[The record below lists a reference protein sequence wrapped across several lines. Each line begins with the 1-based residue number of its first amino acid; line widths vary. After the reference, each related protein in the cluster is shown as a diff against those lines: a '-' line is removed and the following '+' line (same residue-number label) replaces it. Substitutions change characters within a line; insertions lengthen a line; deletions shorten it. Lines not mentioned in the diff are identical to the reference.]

1 MLAAPYGQMPSRNRW
16 KGGTVPGHIEDYAL
30 IGDLQTAA
38 LVGKDGSIDWLC
50 LPRFDSAA
58 CFAALLGDEDNGHWR
73 VAPASGGACTRRSY
87 RGDTLVLD
95 TVWETADGT
104 VKVTDFM
111 PQRDRAPDV
120 VRIVEG
126 VAGSVPMRSELRL
139 RFDYGNIVPWVR
151 RADAH
156 HIAIA
161 GPDSVWLRS
170 EPRVPT
176 YGKNFC
182 TYADFTISPGERVAF
197 VLTWHP
203 SHEKRPRRTDP
214 YAALGHSVEDWETW
228 SAGCRYE
235 GPWRDAVMRSLITLK
250 ALTYAPSGGI
260 VAAAS
265 TSLPE
270 EIGGVRNWD
279 YRFCW
284 LRDSTLTLNVLL
296 SCGYVEEAAAWRN
309 WLLRAVAGDP
319 ADLQIMYG
327 LAGERRITEYEV
339 PWLPGYEAST
349 PVRIGNA
356 AVEQLQLDVYGEVL
370 DTLYLSRER
379 GLPAEEH
386 AWDLQRAMMDF
397 LEAQWREPDEGL
409 WEVRGPRRHF
419 VHSKVMAWVAADRAV
434 RTLETHPH
442 FEGDI
447 GRWRAMRETVHR
459 EVCRHGYDADRNTFT
474 QFYGSH
480 ELDAAT
486 LLIPRLGF
494 LPASDPRVTGT
505 VDAVRRELNHGG
517 FVRRYTFDDS
527 HVDGLP
533 GREGAFLA
541 CSFWLAHALHATG
554 RDADARDLFEKLL
567 AVRNDV
573 GLLSEEWDP
582 AVRRQLGN
590 FPQAFSHV
598 GLVNTALALS
608 RSDLLRGAP
617 SRSDPSRS
625 DPPRSDR
632 TP

>member
-1 MLAAPYGQMPSRNRW
+1 MPRARSGQGRTRNRW
-16 KGGTVPGHIEDYAL
+16 RGGTVPGHIEDYAL

-38 LVGKDGSIDWLC
+38 LVGRDGSIDWLC

-73 VAPASGGACTRRSY
+73 VAPASGGNCTSRSY

-95 TVWETADGT
+95 TVWETATGT

-111 PQRDRAPDV
+111 PQRDRAPDL

-126 VAGSVPMRSELRL
+126 VSGSVDMRSEVRL
-139 RFDYGNIVPWVR
+139 RFDYGSIVPWIR
-151 RADAH
+151 RSDGH
-156 HIAIA
+156 RIAIA

-170 EPRVPT
+170 EPPVTT
-176 YGKNFC
+176 YGKDFC
-182 TYADFTISPGERVAF
+182 TYADFTVSAGESVAS

-203 SHEKRPRRTDP
+203 SHEKLPRRIDP
-214 YAALGHSVEDWETW
+214 YQALASSVEDWEMW
-228 SAGCRYE
+228 SARCRYE

-284 LRDSTLTLNVLL
+284 LRDATLTLNALV
-296 SCGYVEEAAAWRN
+296 SSGYLDEAASWRD

-327 LAGERRITEYEV
+327 LAGERRLTEFEV

-356 AVEQLQLDVYGEVL
+356 AVEQVQLDVYGEVL
-370 DTLYLSRER
+370 DSLFLSRER
-379 GLPAEEH
+379 GLRPEEDS
-386 AWDLQRAMMDF
+386 WELQRALMEF
-397 LEAQWREPDEGL
+397 LESQWREPDEGL

-419 VHSKVMAWVAADRAV
+419 VHSKVMAWVGADRAV
-434 RTLETHPH
+434 RTVERLPDLR
-442 FEGDI
+442 GDVA
-447 GRWRAMRETVHR
+447 RWRAMRETVHR

-474 QFYGSH
+474 QYYGSA

-486 LLIPRLGF
+486 LLIPQVGF
-494 LPASDPRVTGT
+494 LPPTDPRVVGT
-505 VDAVRRELNHGG
+505 VDAVRRELDHGG
-517 FVRRYTFDDS
+517 FVRRYTPD

-533 GREGAFLA
+533 GGEGAFLA
-541 CSFWLAHALHATG
+541 CSFWLADALCGTG
-554 RDADARDLFEKLL
+554 RQKDARDLFEELL
-567 AVRNDV
+567 SLRNDV

-582 AVRRQLGN
+582 VARRQLGN

-608 RSDLLRGAP
+608 RT
-617 SRSDPSRS
+617 
-625 DPPRSDR
+625 DR